1 MAEQIALPLGADAAP
16 PPPAPPAPL
25 PEGFAWWQ
33 MPDGTRVQ
41 GRLRCAVDGPK
52 LSMCFTLEQVVGWFS
67 FDSRTRM
74 FIERGMSTKH
84 NGERD
89 WLSLVHGRNKWAGF
103 HFCPFCGASVETKFA
118 VTEVSRG

>member
-1 MAEQIALPLGADAAP
+1 MTADKQPSLPMDGTTSE
-16 PPPAPPAPL
+16 PAPLPTL

-33 MPDGTRVQ
+33 MPNGDRVQ
-41 GRLRCAVDGPK
+41 GRVRCAVDGPK

-103 HFCPFCGASVETKFA
+103 HFCPFCGANVETTFA
-118 VTEVSRG
+118 AEVKP